1 MSLWIRNP
9 GKNICKIR
17 RSVRL
22 FTPLLICKGKCSPS
36 SASSSNGKTK
46 NNREIKIHVYG
57 IRQTADVSWKFL
69 RIENKQI
76 KTVQN
81 DSCGQNWHKTTYF
94 CVEAIN
100 SKRKIR
106 GKLGHVVQIHVCRL
120 ALTWILIS
128 LLRKMLCGAPLRKK
142 QVLVFGSVKVQN
154 RNCQFFCGLI
164 TTTCIVSWFHIG

>member
-1 MSLWIRNP
+1 M
-9 GKNICKIR
+9 
-17 RSVRL
+17 RSVNVFMVITKWKELKKYQLL
-22 FTPLLICKGKCSPS
+22 FQSLIVYFVNLFGCAEFDRKILFCSDYDNWVNFSCS
-36 SASSSNGKTK
+36 SLFI
-46 NNREIKIHVYG
+46 REIKIHAYG
-57 IRQTADVSWKFL
+57 IRQTANVSWKFL

-120 ALTWILIS
+120 A
-128 LLRKMLCGAPLRKK
+128 
-142 QVLVFGSVKVQN
+142 
-154 RNCQFFCGLI
+154 
-164 TTTCIVSWFHIG
+164 